1 MTESCHKGNP
11 MQALN
16 YTTARNSL
24 KSIID
29 EVCDKNEEVIVT
41 TKNNK
46 SVVIMS
52 LDEYNRTHAQLKRE
66 LKEAMGQIERDEY
79 MSIDEAFDS
88 VIAKYAD

>member
-1 MTESCHKGNP
+1 MTESCHKGKP

-41 TKNNK
+41 TKNDK

-66 LKEAMGQIERDEY
+66 LREAKEQIERGEH
-79 MSIDEAFDS
+79 MGIDEAFDRI
-88 VIAKYAD
+88 IAKYAD

>member
-1 MTESCHKGNP
+1 MTESCHKGNS

-24 KSIID
+24 KTIID
-29 EVCDKNEEVIVT
+29 EVCDNNEEVIVT
-41 TKNNK
+41 TKNDK

-66 LKEAMGQIERDEY
+66 LKEAMEQIERGEY
-79 MSIDEAFDS
+79 MGIDEAFDS